1 MFFSG
6 PYSQAVRSNGVLFTA
21 GEIGMGP
28 GTLDLAPGGAP
39 SEAALAMRSLKRVLD
54 VYRCRDVT
62 RGGMAVCYTTS
73 LGFREV
79 VVNVWKSQ
87 LGIGGALAV
96 PVVSGLPK
104 GAKVEWHL
112 ILATKVTEKLAAA
125 AFHVKIV
132 MMHVA

>member
-1 MFFSG
+1 MFLSG

-21 GEIGMGP
+21 GQIGMVP

-39 SEAALAMRSLKRVLD
+39 SEAALAMRSLIRVLD
-54 VYRCRDVT
+54 VYRCRDAT

-73 LGFREV
+73 MEFREV
-79 VVNVWKSQ
+79 VVNVWKRE
-87 LGIGGALAV
+87 LGGGALAV

-112 ILATKVTEKLAAA
+112 ILPTKV
-125 AFHVKIV
+125 
-132 MMHVA
+132 

>member
-1 MFFSG
+1 M
-6 PYSQAVRSNGVLFTA
+6 RSNGVLFTA
-21 GEIGMGP
+21 GQIGMVP

-54 VYRCRDVT
+54 VYRCRDAT

-73 LGFREV
+73 VEFRKV
-79 VVNVWKSQ
+79 VVNVWKRE
-87 LGIGGALAV
+87 LGGALAV

-112 ILATKVTEKLAAA
+112 ILAAEVTEKRAACISRA
-125 AFHVKIV
+125 DCQDACCI
-132 MMHVA
+132 